1 MSLTPRHLPSIDTL
15 RQFAECTALQQEYGQ
30 EALTDALRDAASD
43 ARRELATNPDAVA
56 AAGIDTPEALASA
69 VIAAASSRLAS
80 TLRPSLLAVINATG
94 VIVHTNLGR
103 APLAEAAIT
112 HVARVA
118 RSYTNLEFD
127 LEAGGPWAPRRPRR
141 SPAAES

>member
-1 MSLTPRHLPSIDTL
+1 MR
-15 RQFAECTALQQEYGQ
+15 RLQ
-30 EALTDALRDAASD
+30 
-43 ARRELATNPDAVA
+43 
-56 AAGIDTPEALASA
+56 GIDTPEALASA

-118 RSYTNLEFD
+118 RSYTMAML
-127 LEAGGPWAPRRPRR
+127 RPP
-141 SPAAES
+141 ST